1 MSSSQER
8 FIRIATDQEK
18 EDALQSF
25 FATARASRAAA
36 QKAAAELE
44 RHIPTLVK
52 AILTYSGQ
60 SEKVVRILRSCW
72 NDWHKSG
79 LCEDLCGLDHAIGEA
94 VLALL
99 AARIHMGGDAD
110 DLIKRILVES
120 GEMKR
125 LERECEA
132 AA

>member
-1 MSSSQER
+1 MITHIHLHEP
-8 FIRIATDQEK
+8 TEEETNEVLK
-18 EDALQSF
+18 SF
-25 FATARASRAAA
+25 FATVRVSREAAT
-36 QKAAAELE
+36 KAATELE
-44 RHIPTLVK
+44 RHIPTLIK

-60 SEKVVRILRSCW
+60 SEKVVRIVRSCW
-72 NDWHKSG
+72 NDSHKSG

-110 DLIKRILVES
+110 TLIKRILVES
-120 GEMKR
+120 GEWRRMQS
-125 LERECEA
+125 EEA